1 MKTTKS
7 VLIKNMLI
15 LFLILAGAHYA
26 KEFFI
31 PIAIGIVLATVFL
44 PSCKWMEKK
53 GLHKGLAAF
62 TCLLLLLIA
71 IGIVTVLISWQLS
84 SVVYDSPMI
93 KQKVMETFDNIQE
106 YIFNHIGISAVE
118 QSQIL
123 KKEQPSITN
132 ILQVVTGSITQ
143 VVTGFILMLVYIF
156 GFLYYRN
163 HIKSFILKLTSPSKR
178 NEMVLIIGRTGKVS
192 QQYLV
197 GLFKMIVCLWIM
209 YGIGFTLLG
218 IKNAFFFAILCGL
231 LEIIPFIG
239 NITGTLLTVFV
250 SALEGSGFLT
260 LGGIAV
266 VYGTVQF
273 IQGWVLEPM
282 IVGHQVKINPF
293 ATIISL
299 VIGELVWGIA
309 GIFLAIPITA
319 MFKIVCDHTEA
330 LKPYG
335 FLIGE
340 IETYKEKE

>member
-1 MKTTKS
+1 
-7 VLIKNMLI
+7 
-15 LFLILAGAHYA
+15 
-26 KEFFI
+26 
-31 PIAIGIVLATVFL
+31 
-44 PSCKWMEKK
+44 
-53 GLHKGLAAF
+53 
-62 TCLLLLLIA
+62 
-71 IGIVTVLISWQLS
+71 
-84 SVVYDSPMI
+84 
-93 KQKVMETFDNIQE
+93 
-106 YIFNHIGISAVE
+106 
-118 QSQIL
+118 
-123 KKEQPSITN
+123 
-132 ILQVVTGSITQ
+132 LQVVTGSITQ